1 MNKEQEAEAALP
13 PGVARGRWLNT
24 PSEALQERAGGVG
37 PGGQIGPD
45 PNTLAVQKTPHDQR
59 PEGDLPQGPISGDPS
74 TPVPTTAKDEAVD
87 DLNEG

>member
-13 PGVARGRWLNT
+13 PGVARGRSLNT

-45 PNTLAVQKTPHDQR
+45 PNTLA
-59 PEGDLPQGPISGDPS
+59 DPR

>member
-13 PGVARGRWLNT
+13 PGVARGRSLNT

-45 PNTLAVQKTPHDQR
+45 PNTLAAAFIAHAH
-59 PEGDLPQGPISGDPS
+59 S
-74 TPVPTTAKDEAVD
+74 TALSTASWIVDHPVAHE
-87 DLNEG
+87 L